1 MTDYV
6 KYFSNG
12 LLESDGLL
20 AEATTL
26 HCAVAK
32 NLESGEIVS
41 FTPRTGFEGLLNLLE
56 KATLLVGHNLI
67 GFDLPLLKK
76 LYPSFNP
83 SAEIRDTLVMA
94 RLMMPD
100 TLEHDIRH
108 KLPPKLQRKHSLE
121 AWGHRLGSPKGAHTD
136 FSIYSEEMLTYCV
149 QDVEVTHRLWKHLT
163 VHPWPEDSIA
173 LEHEIAKIICA
184 QEHHGFCF
192 DGEAAAAFYADLVNR
207 RERLTSELQEAF
219 KPWWGNESTFVPKR
233 DNGRLGY
240 KEGVPVQKGKW
251 IVFNPS
257 SRDHIADRLKTLYGW
272 KPKILTPTG
281 KPMVDSHILETL
293 DYPPIPL
300 LLEYLLVEKR
310 IGAVAEGTHAWLKC
324 EKAGRIHGY
333 VNTNGAV
340 TGRMTHSFPNMAQI
354 PSCDSPYGKE
364 CRSLFR
370 ASPSYVLVGCDA
382 AALELRCLAGYMA
395 PYDNGAYIKTV
406 VEGERDSNT
415 DIHTVNQQAIGAATR
430 DMAKTWFYAYIYG
443 AGHQKLGEILGGS
456 SSLGKSSKERFEK
469 GLPALGKLVRA
480 IEASLQKRGYL
491 KGLDGRKLTVRSQH
505 AALNTLLQS
514 AGAVL
519 MKKALVILN
528 DTLTAQGFVQSQE
541 YAFVANVHDE
551 WQMEVSPHLA
561 EDLGRLA
568 VESIQKAGK
577 AFNFA
582 CPLDANY
589 RIGTTWADTH

>member
-1 MTDYV
+1 MQWLFD
-6 KYFSNG
+6 
-12 LLESDGLL
+12 LESDGLL
-20 AEATTL
+20 AEATKL

-32 NLESGEIVS
+32 NLDTGEIVS
-41 FTPRTGFEGLLNLLE
+41 FTPMTGFESFLNLLGQ
-56 KATLLVGHNLI
+56 ATLLVGHNLI

-76 LYPSFNP
+76 FYPNFSP
-83 SAEIRDTLVMA
+83 SAEVRDTLVMA

-108 KLPPKLQRKHSLE
+108 KLPPKLRAKHSLE
-121 AWGHRLGSPKGAHTD
+121 AWGQRLRCPKGAHAD
-136 FSIYSEEMLTYCV
+136 FSVYSEEMLTYCI

-163 VHPWPEDSIA
+163 AHPWHEESIA
-173 LEHEIAKIICA
+173 LEHEIAKIIFA
-184 QEHHGFCF
+184 QERYGFCF
-192 DGEAAAAFYADLVNR
+192 DSEAAATFYATLVQK
-207 RERLTSELQEAF
+207 REELTALLQAAF
-219 KPWWGNESTFVPKR
+219 KPWWGNESTFIPKR
-233 DNGRLGY
+233 ANARLGY
-240 KEGVPVQKGKW
+240 KEGVPVQKGEW

-257 SRDHIADRLKTLYGW
+257 SRDHIADRLKTLSAW
-272 KPKILTPTG
+272 KPSVLTPTG

-293 DYPPIPL
+293 AYPPIPL

-310 IGAVAEGTHAWLKC
+310 IGALAEGQHAWLKC

-370 ASPSYVLVGCDA
+370 ASPGYVLVGCDA

-395 PYDNGAYIKTV
+395 PYDGGAYIKTV
-406 VEGERDSNT
+406 IEGQKEANT
-415 DIHTVNQQAIGAATR
+415 DIHTVNQQVIGAATR

-443 AGHQKLGEILGGS
+443 AGHQKLGEILGGTS
-456 SSLGKSSKERFEK
+456 ALGKASKERFEK

-480 IEASLQKRGYL
+480 IEASLQRRGYL
-491 KGLDGRKLTVRSQH
+491 KGLDGRKLHVRSQH

-528 DTLTAQGFVQSQE
+528 GALGTQGFVHGKD

-551 WQMEVSPHLA
+551 WQIEVLPQLA
-561 EDLGRLA
+561 EEVGRLS
-568 VESIQKAGK
+568 VESIRKAGE
-577 AFNFA
+577 AFNFH
-582 CPLDANY
+582 CPLDATY
-589 RIGTTWADTH
+589 KIGATWAETH